1 MSASFAALEARVNAA
16 VITYLSNRIVTVAPP
31 AAPSFEG
38 MFEDVGAAEL
48 EGLVQAVQPRLTAS
62 LADWTVLPRGT
73 LISLLN
79 PATLE
84 VAEFVVTDSNLD
96 GAGFIVYALRTP

>member
-1 MSASFAALEARVNAA
+1 VAAAFAALEARVNAA
-16 VITYLSNRIVTVAPP
+16 VITYLSNRIVTVAPS

-48 EGLVQAVQPRLTAS
+48 DGFVQATQPRLTAS
-62 LADWTVLPRGT
+62 LADGPELPRGARV
-73 LISLLN
+73 SLLN
-79 PATLE
+79 PANLSVQDFE
-84 VAEFVVTDSNLD
+84 VVDSNRD

>member
-1 MSASFAALEARVNAA
+1 MLASFAALEARVNAA

-31 AAPSFEG
+31 ASPSFEG

-48 EGLVQAVQPRLTAS
+48 EGLVQATQPRLTAS
-62 LADWTVLPRGT
+62 LADWPELPRGT
-73 LISLLN
+73 QISLLN
-79 PATLE
+79 PATLA
-84 VAEFVVTDSNLD
+84 VHDFVIADSNRD